1 MLNVLNKH
9 LESQI
14 KVFSAE
20 FDKEQMEFNF
30 VEQVP
35 KQSLLQN
42 FRKSTRID
50 ILPHLLIEADDNDIR
65 LREPYVSTPI

>member
-1 MLNVLNKH
+1 
-9 LESQI
+9 
-14 KVFSAE
+14 
-20 FDKEQMEFNF
+20 MEFNF

-50 ILPHLLIEADDNDIR
+50 ILPHLLIEAADNDIK
-65 LREPYVSTPI
+65 LREPYVSTLI